1 MESYQCKIFENFS
14 EFLESD
20 TRLAMRLIYRLG
32 LVHSTESQLSVE
44 QPWTNH
50 ELIVYPTEY
59 DFGLY
64 QLQDGL
70 YKVFNFAGN
79 DYGSLRD
86 PLDFIYMNLFGERL
100 AEDFNNEGDRYIYLQ
115 DCVIESPYGFR

>member
-1 MESYQCKIFENFS
+1 MENYKSKVFENFS
-14 EFLESD
+14 ELLESD
-20 TRLAMRLIYRLG
+20 TQLAMRLIYRLG
-32 LVHSTESQLSVE
+32 LEHSTENQLSTE
-44 QPWTNH
+44 QPWANH

-86 PLDFIYMNLFGERL
+86 PFDFIDMNSFGERL
-100 AEDFNNEGDRYIYLQ
+100 AEDFNNEGDGYIYLQ
-115 DCVIESPYGFR
+115 DCVIESPYGFK

>member
-1 MESYQCKIFENFS
+1 MDWVCEDYDNFS
-14 EFLESD
+14 ELLESD
-20 TRLAMRLIYRLG
+20 YHAASGLLYRLG
-32 LVHSTESQLSVE
+32 IELGDDGKPSVE
-44 QPWTNH
+44 RPWMNH

-59 DFGLY
+59 DFGVY

-70 YKVFNFAGN
+70 YRDFGLADN

-86 PLDFIYMNLFGERL
+86 PLDFIDMNLFGERL
-100 AEDFNNEGDRYIYLQ
+100 AEDLENDDARFLHVW

>member
-1 MESYQCKIFENFS
+1 MENHQCKIFENFS

-20 TRLAMRLIYRLG
+20 TQLAMRLIYRLG
-32 LVHSTESQLSVE
+32 LEHSTESQLSVE
-44 QPWTNH
+44 QPWANH

-79 DYGSLRD
+79 DYSSLRD
-86 PLDFIYMNLFGERL
+86 PLDFIDMNLFGERL
-100 AEDFNNEGDRYIYLQ
+100 AEDFNNEGDRYIYL
-115 DCVIESPYGFR
+115 

>member
-1 MESYQCKIFENFS
+1 MEGYQQLVFNNFK
-14 EFLESD
+14 ELFESD
-20 TRLAMRLIYRLG
+20 TQLAMRLVYRLG
-32 LVHSTESQLSVE
+32 LEHCSEDELNNKY
-44 QPWTNH
+44 PWASR
-50 ELIVYPTEY
+50 ELVVYPTEY

-70 YKVFNFAGN
+70 YKVFNFADN

-86 PLDFIYMNLFGERL
+86 PLDFIDMNLFGERL
-100 AEDFNNEGDRYIYLQ
+100 AEDFDDEGDRYLHVG

>member
-14 EFLESD
+14 EFFESD
-20 TRLAMRLIYRLG
+20 TQLAMRLIYRLG
-32 LVHSTESQLSVE
+32 LEHSTESQLSVE
-44 QPWTNH
+44 QPWMNH

-79 DYGSLRD
+79 DYCSLRD
-86 PLDFIYMNLFGERL
+86 PLDFINMNLFGERL

>member
-1 MESYQCKIFENFS
+1 MDWVCECYDNFS
-14 EFLESD
+14 EL
-20 TRLAMRLIYRLG
+20 LAADERIASELLYRLG
-32 LVHSTESQLSVE
+32 IKQNDGGEPSVE
-44 QPWTNH
+44 RPWMSR

-64 QLQDGL
+64 QLDDGL
-70 YKVFNFAGN
+70 YKVFSFMDN

-86 PLDFIYMNLFGERL
+86 PLDFIDMNLFGKRL
-100 AEDFNNEGDRYIYLQ
+100 AEDLDNEGDRYVHIW

>member
-1 MESYQCKIFENFS
+1 MENYQCKIFENFS

-20 TRLAMRLIYRLG
+20 TQLAMRLIYRLG
-32 LVHSTESQLSVE
+32 LEHSTESQLSVE
-44 QPWTNH
+44 QPWANH
-50 ELIVYPTEY
+50 ELVVYPTEY

-86 PLDFIYMNLFGERL
+86 PLDFIDMNLFGERL
-100 AEDFNNEGDRYIYLQ
+100 AEDFDNEGDRHIYLQ
-115 DCVIESPYGFR
+115 DCVIESPYGFK